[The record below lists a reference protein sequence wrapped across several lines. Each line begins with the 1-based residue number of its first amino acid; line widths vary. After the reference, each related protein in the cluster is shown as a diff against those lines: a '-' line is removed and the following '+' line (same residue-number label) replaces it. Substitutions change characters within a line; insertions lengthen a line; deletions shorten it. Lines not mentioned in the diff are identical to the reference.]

1 MNVYNGSVVPL
12 EAGVFRPNP
21 TRQTF
26 LLRVW
31 RSTTADA
38 WRYTIVIPNVE
49 KRHHFNSMKDVMQ
62 FIGGIMQP

>member
-1 MNVYNGSVVPL
+1 MSVYNGSVVSS
-12 EAGVFRPNP
+12 EAAVFRPNP

-49 KRHHFNSMKDVMQ
+49 KRQHFHSLANAMQ
-62 FIGGIMQP
+62 FIDSLLQ